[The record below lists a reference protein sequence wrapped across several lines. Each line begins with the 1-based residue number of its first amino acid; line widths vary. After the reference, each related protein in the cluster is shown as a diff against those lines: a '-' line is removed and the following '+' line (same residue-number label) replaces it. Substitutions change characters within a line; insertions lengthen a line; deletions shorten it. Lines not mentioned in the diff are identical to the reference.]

1 MLFEKDRFTK
11 IRFAEIQT
19 TIKKLQKVLADYSNE
34 TESKKNHYN
43 YLKMRDEANTASIE
57 ENNKRIR
64 EYSVRKTKL
73 LINNKLV
80 YGLLTN
86 ADLIIFLFI
95 G

>member
-19 TIKKLQKVLADYSNE
+19 TMKKFQRVLDDYSNE

-57 ENNKRIR
+57 ENNKRIH
-64 EYSVRKTKL
+64 EFSVSPLHTYIIL
-73 LINNKLV
+73 FTMINIIVHNK
-80 YGLLTN
+80 YNG
-86 ADLIIFLFI
+86 
-95 G
+95 

>member
-19 TIKKLQKVLADYSNE
+19 TMKKFQKVLDDYSNE

-57 ENNKRIR
+57 ENNKRIH
-64 EYSVRKTKL
+64 EYSVSFNVCYT
-73 LINNKLV
+73 
-80 YGLLTN
+80 
-86 ADLIIFLFI
+86 F
-95 G
+95 

>member
-19 TIKKLQKVLADYSNE
+19 TMKKFQKVLDDYSNE

-57 ENNKRIR
+57 ENNKRIHA
-64 EYSVRKTKL
+64 YSVRPLYIYLSITYHYIYHKY
-73 LINNKLV
+73 NS
-80 YGLLTN
+80 
-86 ADLIIFLFI
+86 
-95 G
+95 